1 MRYSELP
8 YIIEPMQI
16 SDIQEVMEIERA
28 SFPSPWPANAFKY
41 EIESNSFSHFIV
53 TRAKAIPPSPPT
65 EGRGFLLRMRHRR
78 GEAPKPPILGYG
90 GFWLMAGEA
99 HISTIAVRPGW
110 RRRGI
115 GELLLVAMI
124 DKAVELGAEV
134 MTLEVRVSNIAAQN
148 LYRKYGFEEV
158 RIKRRYY
165 MDSGEDAIFMK
176 TEPLTSIN
184 FQARFRMLKGKLE
197 EKLISGAD

>member
-1 MRYSELP
+1 M
-8 YIIEPMQI
+8 
-16 SDIQEVMEIERA
+16 
-28 SFPSPWPANAFKY
+28 
-41 EIESNSFSHFIV
+41 
-53 TRAKAIPPSPPT
+53 
-65 EGRGFLLRMRHRR
+65 
-78 GEAPKPPILGYG
+78 
-90 GFWLMAGEA
+90 MAGEA

-176 TEPLTSIN
+176 TEPLASIN
-184 FQARFRMLKGKLE
+184 FQARFRMLKGELE
-197 EKLISGAD
+197 EKLIAGAD